1 MLWRCAATT
10 LSAIVLSLVGAR
22 AKADMSGCQSA
33 YSAQDQHQ
41 KIFLYTICINS
52 AHEGPDVQASAYTLR
67 GLAYAALGDL
77 DKALQDYDAAIA
89 DGGGTGAAYGFRGEI
104 YANRGQ
110 FAKAMSDFEAMAHS
124 RFGTNSASGL
134 ASKAWL
140 LATSPNESARNGKE
154 AVELALK
161 AVKLRD
167 IPNHRDVLAAAFAEA
182 GQFDDAVREETKA
195 IVGLK
200 PGKKPED
207 RADFL
212 SRLALYQSRVA
223 YHSAVPFVRLPKA
236 PD

>member
-1 MLWRCAATT
+1 MLGRCAATT
-10 LSAIVLSLVGAR
+10 FAIFLSLVGAH

-33 YSAQDQHQ
+33 YSTQDQHQ

-67 GLAYAALGDL
+67 GLAYTAIGDL

-89 DGGGTGAAYGFRGEI
+89 DGGGTGAAYGLRGEI
-104 YANRGQ
+104 YANRGE
-110 FAKAMSDFEAMAHS
+110 FTKAMSDFEVVAHS
-124 RFGTNSASGL
+124 RFGANSASGL

-167 IPNHRDVLAAAFAEA
+167 NPDHRDVLAAAFAEA

-195 IVGLK
+195 IEGLK

-207 RADFL
+207 RSDYL
-212 SRLALYQSRVA
+212 SRLALYQNRVT
-223 YHSAVPFVRLPKA
+223 YHTSVPFARLSKA
-236 PD
+236 SD